1 MTTEWTDEQLD
12 ALGPPA
18 AIDVTPQR
26 GDRTAGRSATIWIVR
41 VDDNLYIRSYRGA
54 EGGWYRAARRSGRG
68 RVNAAAAGYDVV
80 LEPAPDVDQAAV
92 DAAYRAKYGR
102 ASYVDAMVT
111 DAAAATTLRL
121 TRALDD
127 QEDR

>member
-1 MTTEWTDEQLD
+1 MDRRAARRPRAARRDRRHAPTR
-12 ALGPPA
+12 GP
-18 AIDVTPQR
+18 TR
-26 GDRTAGRSATIWIVR
+26 GPIHDDLHRR

-68 RVNAAAAGYDVV
+68 RVNAAAGYDVV

-102 ASYVDAMVT
+102 SSYVDAMVT

-121 TRALDD
+121 TLSLDD